1 MSNKK
6 ILRFK
11 DYLMAISKLKKVGD
25 DLENIDKDL
34 GSQFSK
40 MDVSNVDEN
49 NHGRTNINEKGMS
62 NDEIDELINKAED
75 VAQDILQDKKRK
87 KDERDDAKEVIKW
100 ISGVRKT
107 FNEKGSVH
115 PNTVNSLMRIT
126 AMHQGR
132 YGYINPDNPK
142 IPDDYAK

>member
-1 MSNKK
+1 MSK
-6 ILRFK
+6 
-11 DYLMAISKLKKVGD
+11 KKVLTFKCYLKARD

-34 GSQFSK
+34 DGQLSK
-40 MDVSNVDEN
+40 MDVSYVEDN
-49 NHGRTNINEKGMS
+49 NLERTNINEKGMS

-87 KDERDDAKEVIKW
+87 KDERDDAKEVLKW

-107 FNEKGSVH
+107 FDKKSGLH
-115 PNTVNSLMRIT
+115 PNTVNSLMRVT

-132 YGYINPDNPK
+132 YGFINTDNPK

>member
-1 MSNKK
+1 MSK
-6 ILRFK
+6 
-11 DYLMAISKLKKVGD
+11 KKVLTFKGFLKARD

-34 GSQFSK
+34 DGQLSK
-40 MDVSNVDEN
+40 MDVSYVEDN
-49 NHGRTNINEKGMS
+49 NLERTNINEKGMS
-62 NDEIDELINKAED
+62 NDEIDELINKAKD

-87 KDERDDAKEVIKW
+87 KDERDDAKEVLRW

-107 FNEKGSVH
+107 FDKKSSLH
-115 PNTVNSLMRIT
+115 PNTVNSLMRVT

-132 YGYINPDNPK
+132 YGFINTDNPK

>member
-1 MSNKK
+1 MSK
-6 ILRFK
+6 
-11 DYLMAISKLKKVGD
+11 KKVLTFKGFLKARD

-34 GSQFSK
+34 DGQLSK
-40 MDVSNVDEN
+40 MDVSYVEEN
-49 NHGRTNINEKGMS
+49 NLERTNINEKGMS

-87 KDERDDAKEVIKW
+87 KNERDDAKEVLRW

-107 FNEKGSVH
+107 FDKKSGLH
-115 PNTVNSLMRIT
+115 PNIVNSLMRVT

-132 YGYINPDNPK
+132 YGFINTDNPK

>member
-1 MSNKK
+1 MSK
-6 ILRFK
+6 
-11 DYLMAISKLKKVGD
+11 KKVLTFKGFLKARD

-34 GSQFSK
+34 DGQLSK
-40 MDVSNVDEN
+40 MDVSYVEDN
-49 NHGRTNINEKGMS
+49 NLERTNINEKGMS
-62 NDEIDELINKAED
+62 NDEIDELINKAKD

-87 KDERDDAKEVIKW
+87 KNERDDAKEVLRW

-107 FNEKGSVH
+107 FDKKSSLH
-115 PNTVNSLMRIT
+115 PNTVNSLMRVT

-132 YGYINPDNPK
+132 YGFINTDNPK